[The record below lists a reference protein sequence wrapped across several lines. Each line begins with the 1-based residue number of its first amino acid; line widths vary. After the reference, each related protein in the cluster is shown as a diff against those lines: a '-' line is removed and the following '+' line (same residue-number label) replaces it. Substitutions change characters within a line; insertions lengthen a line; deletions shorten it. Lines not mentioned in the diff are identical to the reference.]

1 MLGKLKNTLIQ
12 FMGSIPYIKKF
23 ALLMLVLCVPMI
35 LAYGFLINEIQ
46 EEKQFTELQLR
57 GSEYLNELS
66 RFRQVIAP
74 LYKLSSYREKNPTNE
89 EAVSI
94 SHPKLLNSINQAFQQ
109 LLETDHRL
117 SRYLATESHFHRLK
131 NIWYEISELLEARS
145 TFEPSFHSLVLRLYN
160 EVGALNQ
167 QIGDSS
173 NLILDSNLN
182 SHYLMNSVVNTLYDF
197 QFHLVRIDKAH
208 SDMTNQG
215 LTQRENILAKQILQE
230 EKIILQSE
238 LRKVSKNIN
247 TAFSNDP
254 NLILQPIL
262 RPYLLEF
269 ENKTYSLLSLTNLS
283 HVHAN
288 PELLSEY
295 LNNTLNASF
304 ELWFISNQQL
314 QKLLKERN
322 NQLSDTFKTF
332 AVVSLISLLIA
343 LALIYGFYQS
353 VVKTVLSLESSAQDL
368 LRGKFDQPINIDTK
382 DELAKVMKAFNLVM
396 IRLKAQWLKAINET
410 EKAESATNQLT
421 QQEKELTQVSLVA
434 SRTSNAVIIM
444 DNSGAI
450 EWVNQGFERLTG
462 YTLSDVE
469 GKDNSF
475 LHGPKTDT
483 DAIDY
488 VERHIK
494 TGKGAQIDILNYTK
508 SGQQYWAHVDLEP
521 IYDVHGQLINYISI
535 ESDISDRIAAE
546 SALKKSEQL
555 FKSIFN
561 SASDAI
567 IGVSDNNTIRFVNP
581 SAEILLGYKPGELI
595 NQRLDILL
603 PEASRTRHWKHM
615 QDFAADKQVR
625 LHMTNRRVHARKK
638 DGSEFPIEVAIAKT
652 QTDDGMLFTAIVRD
666 ISEQHEY
673 EMKLQEAASK
683 IESILAASSLISIIA
698 TDRQGLITVF
708 NSGAERILGYKADEM
723 IGKKTP
729 EVFHLKEEIEQ
740 RCAELSQELGQT
752 FSGFDAFSTMALR
765 GVSDQREWTYV
776 HKDGSHIIVELS
788 VTAVYNKHGEITGFL
803 GISKDVTESRL
814 AEQRLKEETLRAN
827 KLAEESK
834 QASLAKGQF
843 LANMSHEIRTPLN
856 GVLGMTQLLQLTDLD
871 NTQTDYINAIQN
883 SGEML
888 LTTLNDILD
897 YSKIEADKLC
907 IEHEEFDLLEAVIN
921 TAILFNGLAYTKGV
935 EIIVNQP
942 NDIPRNYVG
951 DEIRIKQ
958 VLSNLINN
966 AVKFTDDGHIFVNIF
981 SHPVDKDRETHL
993 IRVEV
998 EDTGI
1003 GMSHES
1009 LETLFTE
1016 FSQIDN
1022 STTRRYTGTG
1032 LGLTI
1037 CKRLIELMGGEIHVT
1052 SNPGKGSRFWF
1063 ELELDASK
1071 AQPVR
1076 HMNLT
1081 GKRALIID
1089 DNEINLRILNDMLN
1103 YWKVETTTMRDSISA
1118 LEHLQLHPSDFDII
1132 LLDFMMPGMDG
1143 IQLLKELRAQPIN
1156 VPVLMLSSSND
1167 TSVEK
1172 ECKAEHFSDYMEK
1185 PVDSFL
1191 LSKKLIKLLNMSQT
1205 AEQTMQET
1213 LHKDQPLKQIEGRV
1227 LLVEDTPINQAVA
1240 AELLKAHG
1248 VDVDI
1253 ANNGQEA
1260 VSMEQSQQYDLIF
1273 MDCLMPVMDG
1283 YHATKEIRLH
1293 ESNSDRR
1300 VTICALT
1307 ANTIANA
1314 KQQCLEAGMD
1324 DFISKPF
1331 KDHELVKVLNK
1342 WLG

>member
-1 MLGKLKNTLIQ
+1 MLGKLRNALIQ
-12 FMGSIPYIKKF
+12 YMGSIPYIKKF
-23 ALLMLVLCVPMI
+23 ALLMLVLSVPMV
-35 LAYGFLINEIQ
+35 LAYGFLINEVR
-46 EEKQFTELQLR
+46 EEKQFTEMQLL
-57 GSEYLNELS
+57 GTEYLNELS
-66 RFRQVIAP
+66 RFRQAIAP
-74 LYKLSSYREKNPTNE
+74 LYKLASYQEKNQTNE
-89 EAVSI
+89 IAVLANQ
-94 SHPKLLNSINQAFQQ
+94 PKLLNSINQAFQS
-109 LLETDHRL
+109 LLETDHKL
-117 SRYLATESHFHRLK
+117 SKHLATESHFHRLK
-131 NIWYEISELLEARS
+131 NVWYEISELLETRS
-145 TFEPSFHSLVLRLYN
+145 TFESSFHSLVLRLYN
-160 EVGALNQ
+160 EVNALNQ

-182 SHYLMNSVVNTLYDF
+182 TYYLMNSVVNTLYDF

-208 SDMTNQG
+208 SDMTNQN
-215 LTQRENILAKQILQE
+215 LSQRENIFAKQILQE
-230 EKIILQSE
+230 EKIMLQSE
-238 LRKVSKNIN
+238 LREVSKDIN

-254 NLILQPIL
+254 TLTLQPVV

-283 HVHAN
+283 HVHAD
-288 PELLSEY
+288 PDLLSDY
-295 LNNTLNASF
+295 LNNTLAASF
-304 ELWFISNQQL
+304 ELWFINNQQL
-314 QKLLKERN
+314 QQLLKDRN
-322 NQLSDTFKTF
+322 SQLNNNFKTF
-332 AVVSLISLLIA
+332 VIVSLISFLVAI
-343 LALIYGFYQS
+343 ALIYGFYQS
-353 VVKTVLSLESSAQDL
+353 VIKTVLSLETSAQDL
-368 LRGKFDQPINIDTK
+368 LRGKFDQPVNIDTK
-382 DELAKVMKAFNLVM
+382 DELAKVIKAFNLIM

-410 EKAESATNQLT
+410 EKAESASIQLT
-421 QQEKELTQVSLVA
+421 EQEKELKQVSLVA

-444 DNSGAI
+444 DKTGAI

-462 YTLSDVE
+462 YMLAEVE
-469 GKDNSF
+469 GKDSSL
-475 LHGPKTDT
+475 LHGPKTDV
-483 DAIDY
+483 DAINY
-488 VERHIK
+488 IQRHIN

-521 IYDVHGQLINYISI
+521 IFDEQGQLVNFISI

-567 IGVSDNNTIRFVNP
+567 IGVSDENTIRFVNP

-603 PEASRTRHWKHM
+603 PEASRPRHWKLM
-615 QDFAADKQVR
+615 QEFATDNTMR
-625 LHMTNRRVHARKK
+625 SHMTNRRVSARKK
-638 DGSEFPIEVAIAKT
+638 DGSEFPIDVAVAKV

-673 EMKLQEAASK
+673 ELKLQEAAAK
-683 IESILAASSLISIIA
+683 IESILAASSLVSIIA
-698 TDRQGLITVF
+698 TDRQGIITVF
-708 NSGAERILGYKADEM
+708 NSGAERILGYKAEEM
-723 IGKKTP
+723 IGIKTP
-729 EVFHLKEEIEQ
+729 EVFHLREEVEQ
-740 RCAELSQELGQT
+740 RCAELSQELGQPLT
-752 FSGFDAFSTMALR
+752 GFEAFSTMALR
-765 GVSDQREWTYV
+765 GISDQREWTYI
-776 HKDGSHIIVELS
+776 HKDGSHITVELS
-788 VTAVYNKHGEITGFL
+788 VTAIYNKEGEITGFL

-814 AEQRLKEETLRAN
+814 AQQRLKEETLRAN
-827 KLAEESK
+827 KLAEESQ

-856 GVLGMTQLLQLTDLD
+856 GVLGMTQLLQLTELD
-871 NTQTDYINAIQN
+871 TTQTEYINAIQN

-907 IEHEEFDLLEAVIN
+907 IENDEFDLLEAVMN
-921 TAILFNGLAYTKGV
+921 TAMLFNGLAYTKGV

-981 SHPVDKDRETHL
+981 SHPIDKDSEAHL

-1003 GMSHES
+1003 GISKEG
-1009 LETLFTE
+1009 LEALFTE
-1016 FSQIDN
+1016 FSQVDN
-1022 STTRRYTGTG
+1022 STTRKYTGTG

-1037 CKRLIELMGGEIHVT
+1037 CKRLIELMGGEIHVSST
-1052 SNPGKGSRFWF
+1052 EGKGTRFWF
-1063 ELELDASK
+1063 ELELSASQ

-1076 HMNLT
+1076 QMNLT

-1103 YWKVETTTMRDSISA
+1103 YWKVDTTTMKDSISA
-1118 LEHLQLHPSDFDII
+1118 LEHLQSHHSDFDII
-1132 LLDFMMPGMDG
+1132 LLDYMMPGIDG
-1143 IQLLKELRAQPIN
+1143 IRLLQQLRSQQID

-1167 TSVEK
+1167 IRVEK
-1172 ECKAEHFSDYMEK
+1172 ECKAERVSDYIEK
-1185 PVDSFL
+1185 PVDSFV

-1205 AEQTMQET
+1205 AQQVPHHP
-1213 LHKDQPLKQIEGRV
+1213 LHKDQALKQLQGRV
-1227 LLVEDTPINQAVA
+1227 LLVEDTLINQAVA

-1248 VDVDI
+1248 VNVDI
-1253 ANNGQEA
+1253 ANNGEEA
-1260 VSMEQSQQYDLIF
+1260 VSMEQSQQYDLIL

-1283 YHATKEIRLH
+1283 YQATKEIRQH
-1293 ESNSDRR
+1293 ESNSNRR
-1300 VTICALT
+1300 VPICALT
-1307 ANTIANA
+1307 ANTVANA

>member
-1 MLGKLKNTLIQ
+1 MLGKLSNALIQ

-23 ALLMLVLCVPMI
+23 ALLMLVLSVPMV
-35 LAYGFLINEIQ
+35 LAYGFLINEIR
-46 EEKQFTELQLR
+46 EEKQFTEMQLL
-57 GSEYLNELS
+57 GTDYLNELAH
-66 RFRQVIAP
+66 FRQAIAP
-74 LYKLSSYREKNPTNE
+74 LYKLSSYQEKNLNNE
-89 EAVSI
+89 EAASLNQ
-94 SHPKLLNSINQAFQQ
+94 PKLLNSIDQAFQR
-109 LLETDHRL
+109 LLETDHEF
-117 SRYLATESHFHRLK
+117 SKHLATENHFHRLK
-131 NIWYEISELLEARS
+131 NVWYEISELLETRS
-145 TFEPSFHSLVLRLYN
+145 TFEASFHSLVLRLYN
-160 EVGALNQ
+160 EVNALNQ

-173 NLILDSNLN
+173 NLILDPNLN
-182 SHYLMNSVVNTLYDF
+182 TYYLMNSLVNTLYDF

-208 SDMTNQG
+208 SDMSNQS
-215 LTQRENILAKQILQE
+215 LTQRENILARQILQE
-230 EKIILQSE
+230 EKIMLQSE
-238 LRKVSKNIN
+238 LREVSKDIN
-247 TAFSNDP
+247 TAFGNDP
-254 NLILQPIL
+254 MLTLQPIV

-269 ENKTYSLLSLTNLS
+269 ENKTYALLSLTNLS
-283 HVHAN
+283 HVHSD
-288 PELLSEY
+288 PDLLSEY
-295 LNNTLNASF
+295 LHNTLTASF
-304 ELWFISNQQL
+304 ELWFVSNQQL
-314 QKLLKERN
+314 QRLLKERN
-322 NQLSDTFKTF
+322 NQLNDNFKTF
-332 AVVSLISLLIA
+332 VLVSLISLIVA
-343 LALIYGFYQS
+343 MALIYGFYQS
-353 VVKTVLSLESSAQDL
+353 VVKTVLRLERSAQDL
-368 LRGKFDQPINIDTK
+368 LRGKFDQPVNIDTK
-382 DELAKVMKAFNLVM
+382 DELAKVIKAFNLIM

-410 EKAESATNQLT
+410 EKAESASSLLT
-421 QQEKELTQVSLVA
+421 EQEKELKQVSLVA

-444 DNSGAI
+444 DKTGAI
-450 EWVNQGFERLTG
+450 EWVNQGFQRLTG
-462 YTLSDVE
+462 YSLSEIE
-469 GKDNSF
+469 GRKATF
-475 LHGPKTDT
+475 LHGKKTDQDT
-483 DAIDY
+483 INY
-488 VERHIK
+488 LERHINSA
-494 TGKGAQIDILNYTK
+494 KGAQVDILNYTK
-508 SGQQYWAHVDLEP
+508 SGQEYWAHVDLEP
-521 IYDVHGQLINYISI
+521 IFDDQDQLINYVSI
-535 ESDISDRIAAE
+535 ESDISDRKATE
-546 SALKKSEQL
+546 RALKKSEQL

-567 IGVSDNNTIRFVNP
+567 IGVSDENTIRFVNP

-603 PEASRTRHWKHM
+603 PEASRARHWKHM
-615 QDFAADKQVR
+615 QDFAVDKQMR
-625 LHMTNRRVHARKK
+625 LHMTNRRVFARKK
-638 DGSEFPIEVAIAKT
+638 DGTEFPIDVAVAKV
-652 QTDDGMLFTAIVRD
+652 QTDDGMLFTAMVRD

-673 EMKLQEAASK
+673 ELKLQEAASK

-698 TDRQGLITVF
+698 TDKQGLITVF
-708 NSGAERILGYKADEM
+708 NSGAERILGYKAEEM

-729 EVFHLKEEIEQ
+729 EVFHLREEVEQ
-740 RCAELSQELGQT
+740 RCAELSKELGQPFT
-752 FSGFDAFSTMALR
+752 GFEAFSTMALR

-788 VTAVYNKHGEITGFL
+788 VTAVYNKQGEITGFL
-803 GISKDVTESRL
+803 GISKDVTESRM
-814 AEQRLKEETLRAN
+814 AQQRLKEETLRAN

-856 GVLGMTQLLQLTDLD
+856 GVLGMTQLLQLTELD
-871 NTQTDYINAIQN
+871 STQTEYLNAIQN

-897 YSKIEADKLC
+897 YSKIEADKLY
-907 IEHEEFDLLEAVIN
+907 IENDEFDLLEAVMD
-921 TAILFNGLAYTKGV
+921 TAMLFNGLAYTKGV

-981 SHPVDKDRETHL
+981 SHLIDKDREAHL

-1003 GMSHES
+1003 GISKES

-1016 FSQIDN
+1016 FSQVDN

-1052 SNPGKGSRFWF
+1052 SSQGKGTRFWF
-1063 ELELDASK
+1063 ELELNASQ
-1071 AQPVR
+1071 AQPAR
-1076 HMNLT
+1076 NMDLT

-1103 YWKVETTTMRDSISA
+1103 YWKVETTTMKDSISA
-1118 LEHLQLHPSDFDII
+1118 LEHLQLHHSDFDII
-1132 LLDFMMPGMDG
+1132 LLDFMMPGIDG
-1143 IQLLKELRAQPIN
+1143 IRLLKELRSQQIN

-1167 TSVEK
+1167 SSVEK
-1172 ECKAEHFSDYMEK
+1172 ECKAERFSDYIEK
-1185 PVDSFL
+1185 PVDSFV
-1191 LSKKLIKLLNMSQT
+1191 LSKKLIKLLNMSQSAQLT
-1205 AEQTMQET
+1205 QHNP
-1213 LHKDQPLKQIEGRV
+1213 LHKDQALKQIQGRV

-1248 VDVDI
+1248 VNVDI
-1253 ANNGQEA
+1253 ANNGEEA
-1260 VSMEQSQQYDLIF
+1260 VSMEQSQQYDLIL

-1283 YHATKEIRLH
+1283 YQATKEIRQH
-1293 ESNSDRR
+1293 ESNSNRR
-1300 VTICALT
+1300 VPICALT
-1307 ANTIANA
+1307 ANTVANA